1 MNRMIKVLIADDEKN
16 ICLMIQKL
24 ISWEEFGMEVV
35 GLANTGVDAVRLM
48 EEERPEIVISDIRM
62 PGYDGLE
69 VVQKAHDLGLSIDFV
84 IISGYKY
91 FEYAHKALTL
101 GVEHYLLKPIDKGEL
116 EETLSKILRKRKQDI
131 QKEAEAAE
139 WKEQARHSRRK
150 VQKHFLSSI
159 MEKSSSLPELDLN
172 RVNTEFQCEFE
183 QGCFVAIFAKLD
195 SESRDQDVTGFL
207 HILEEI
213 IDRDLQESDKEYIN
227 SIMKSGVISIVNYRT
242 EIRENTRAGME
253 KPFVQMKRELEKFR
267 GYHITVGIGGEKST
281 LAEIADSIQEA
292 IYAIK
297 CRGKAGL
304 DKIIYYDSLRYQPV
318 PMQEILGECQ
328 IREMEK
334 LVESLDYEAFRG
346 EIVKAHARIKSIAF
360 YTPAAVYE
368 YLEQISEILQTVLK
382 NYQIEAEI
390 LRQLEEEI
398 QKTLDF
404 YTNLDEMVYRFSE
417 LVRSYFEKMIAE
429 KKNKSQLPI
438 RMAKQYLQE
447 NYSRSVSLEDV
458 AEAIGLS
465 PAYLSTMFKKELGIN
480 FSDFLI
486 SCRMEAAKELL
497 KGSDLPIAEVAERVG
512 YLDSRYFSK
521 TFHKVVGLKPSVYRK
536 MYR

>member
-1 MNRMIKVLIADDEKN
+1 MSEMIKVLIADDEKN

-24 ISWEEFGMEVV
+24 ISWADFGMEVV

-48 EEERPEIVISDIRM
+48 EEKQPEIVISDIRM

-69 VVQKAHDLGLSIDFV
+69 VVQKARDLGLSIDFV

-139 WKEQARHSRRK
+139 WKEQAKYSRRK
-150 VQKHFLSSI
+150 IQKHFLSSI
-159 MEKSSSLPELDLN
+159 MEKNSSLPELDLN
-172 RVNTEFQCEFE
+172 HINTEFQCEFE

-207 HILEEI
+207 HMLEEI

-242 EIRENTRAGME
+242 EIRDNTRIGME
-253 KPFVQMKRELEKFR
+253 KPLLQMKRELEKFR

-304 DKIIYYDSLRYQPV
+304 DKMIYFDSLKYQPV
-318 PMQEILGECQ
+318 PMQEILGDKQ

-334 LVESLDYEAFRG
+334 LVEALDYEAFRG
-346 EIVKAHARIKSIAF
+346 ELVKAHGKIKAVPF

-368 YLEQISEILQTVLK
+368 YLEQVSEILETVLK
-382 NYQIEAEI
+382 NNQTEEEI
-390 LRQLEEEI
+390 LRQMEEEI
-398 QKTLDF
+398 QKILDF
-404 YTNLDEMVYRFSE
+404 YTNLDEMMYRFSD
-417 LVRSYFEKMIAE
+417 LVRCYFEKIIAE

-447 NYSRSVSLEDV
+447 NYSRAVSLEDV

-497 KGSDLPIAEVAERVG
+497 KSSDLPIAGVAERVG

-536 MYR
+536 LYR